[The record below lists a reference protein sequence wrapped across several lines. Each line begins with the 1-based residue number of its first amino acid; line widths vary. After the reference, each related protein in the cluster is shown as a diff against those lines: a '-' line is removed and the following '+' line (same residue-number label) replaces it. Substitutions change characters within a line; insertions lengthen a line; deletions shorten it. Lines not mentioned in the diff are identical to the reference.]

1 MTSDEP
7 RALIVFHDGRVAGLG
22 EDGWPIEPDDA
33 PEIDERGALDV
44 PVIDVDPVTV
54 VDHETGEPSQ

>member
-7 RALIVFHDGRVAGLG
+7 RALIVFHNGRVAGLG

-33 PEIDERGALDV
+33 PGLGEQSALGVPIIDL
-44 PVIDVDPVTV
+44 DPVSV
-54 VDHETGEPSQ
+54 VDQETGEPSQ